1 MSDDLSYQVNLTEL
15 DDIAN
20 RLKGFVGFL
29 SDSLTGLE
37 QRISSL
43 HMTWTGPAA
52 TKHSDAFNKWLA
64 GTADVSDGIEKMRQ
78 AAVAAHGRYISAIEA
93 NLNMLGR
100 K

>member
-1 MSDDLSYQVNLTEL
+1 MSNDSSYQVNLTEL

-37 QRISSL
+37 QRITAL
-43 HMTWTGPAA
+43 HVTWTGSAA
-52 TKHSDAFNKWLA
+52 TEHSDAFKKWLT

-78 AAVAAHGRYISAIEA
+78 AAMEAHGRYTSAIEA